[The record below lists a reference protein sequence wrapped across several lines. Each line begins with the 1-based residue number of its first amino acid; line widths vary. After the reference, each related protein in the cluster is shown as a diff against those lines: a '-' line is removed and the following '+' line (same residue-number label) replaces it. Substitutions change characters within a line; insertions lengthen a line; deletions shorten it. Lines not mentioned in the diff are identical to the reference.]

1 MYGLAHQTIH
11 IKFILK
17 ENSTEN
23 ANGHRCAM
31 LLPWCHRRSNGRKCW
46 HKQSKCKCPRPA
58 QYRSRISMHRM
69 DNKIY
74 TFSVHVMENR
84 FKNLQTNSDFMHVGF
99 VWLSLFLYEK
109 TKIHSKS
116 TWAEYGMINHR
127 FPSEKMC
134 QLCWLKTTMQSTFG
148 YTQWSVLVGA
158 QSRAK
163 MYENTKRGKHAM
175 EMTAY
180 GWNGQQMSRN
190 NHKNNN
196 NFNELNFTVDSINRF
211 NNLALYWS
219 HLKSTFQL

>member
-109 TKIHSKS
+109 NKNSFKKYMGRVWYDKSSISFRENVSIMLAENYHAIDLWLYTMECVGGCAESSKNV
-116 TWAEYGMINHR
+116 WEYKKG
-127 FPSEKMC
+127 EKC
-134 QLCWLKTTMQSTFG
+134 HGNDSIWLKWTTNVS
-148 YTQWSVLVGA
+148 
-158 QSRAK
+158 K
-163 MYENTKRGKHAM
+163 
-175 EMTAY
+175 
-180 GWNGQQMSRN
+180 
-190 NHKNNN
+190 
-196 NFNELNFTVDSINRF
+196 
-211 NNLALYWS
+211 
-219 HLKSTFQL
+219 